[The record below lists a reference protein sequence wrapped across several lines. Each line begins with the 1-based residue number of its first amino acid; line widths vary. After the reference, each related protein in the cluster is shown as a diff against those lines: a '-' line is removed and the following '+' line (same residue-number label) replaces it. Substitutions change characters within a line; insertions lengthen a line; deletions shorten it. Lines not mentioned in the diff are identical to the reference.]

1 MPITPAPPEQP
12 LADEVVLARTG
23 VTDIFGKLDD
33 NLPEI
38 RMNGDVVDQ
47 MRRNARAAGM
57 NLTEYARYK
66 IYVGEYGFDH
76 VNSLR
81 EEQLRRAMGNAGSMQ
96 GIGGLK

>member
-1 MPITPAPPEQP
+1 MPITPDCNEELPSEGDAFS
-12 LADEVVLARTG
+12 RTG

-33 NLPEI
+33 HLPEI

-47 MRRNARAAGM
+47 MRRNARAIGM

-66 IYVGEYGFDH
+66 IYVGEYGFEH

-81 EEQLRRAMGNAGSMQ
+81 EKQLRRAMGIAPSMQ